1 MSIVVGV
8 RVRPFNTREKDR
20 QSVCCIEMPGANQT
34 IIRDELGKEKKFT
47 FDHSF
52 WSHDGFRVL
61 EDGYMEPD
69 DDKYADQKIVF
80 DTVGKQILDNAWL
93 GYHCCLFAYGQTG
106 SGKSYSMVGYGAN
119 KGIVPISCDEIFKR
133 IGQNK
138 DPDKSFEVQVSMLEI
153 YNEKVQDLLI
163 KPDKRPPSGLKIR
176 ESKILGI
183 FVDGLSKHPVTSYEQ
198 ISNKMDEG
206 YNNRTIGSTLMN
218 ATSSRAHTIVTIEF
232 RQLTM
237 VAKKKSEKLSMIN
250 LVDLAGSERSGS
262 TGATGDRLKEGCN
275 INKSLLILGNV
286 INCLAD
292 KAIGK
297 NKNMLPPYRDSA
309 LTRILQNALGGNS
322 KTVMICALSPASIN
336 YEETLSTL
344 RYADRAKKIQN
355 KAVINESEHDKMV
368 RLLKEENVNLKKMI
382 EDLNKKLLGQGG
394 PVGEED
400 KQAFLELKE
409 QYEANQKVMGDMQK
423 TFEEKLEEAKK
434 HESENIGSRVDKSLP
449 HLLVLNEDPQLS
461 HKLRYALNELPVY
474 VGRKHGNPQPQI
486 VLSGIGIKQNHAVFF
501 REGDNILLK
510 ASDKEAIEYIF
521 INGKKI
527 PEQGQIINHKDRII
541 FGTNS
546 IFLYM
551 KTSNGNDFYDIDW
564 ESAQIELQRE
574 MDLENKKQLE
584 ENEKKKQEEINTL
597 RKDYEEEFSK
607 RKNELEEK
615 WRKKLEE
622 YKLKLKEINQN
633 AEKQKIEQERL
644 NQERKLKEKLEQLEE
659 EKAKKKREVEI
670 KEKNE
675 MLRRE
680 KAKHQQEFIHKSEKL
695 ENNLI
700 NILKKISKMKIII
713 NELRRNINLD
723 VVLQKNLLEELEE
736 IEAPTN
742 ILIRVENYEEGTVY
756 YWTTETFHNRYDLM
770 KELFNKFSDEDLDI
784 QNLKKEDDP
793 LWDEA
798 KPVLLG
804 YAFYRLEPVSY
815 LMSNESQISVVSPN
829 GEVVGKIEVDII
841 PHDENGL
848 EFDEV
853 PETPNELIGQ
863 TLLYKVVI
871 MNLQN
876 IAKNFSYDVHVE
888 YQCFYDHSILKTKDY
903 NEFKENDDNDNLKS
917 TNNTTD
923 NKNNLSEDEK
933 VDIEIN
939 ESFEHKID
947 YLTKEDI
954 DFLVKDKVCFMVYSS
969 ERIEKKGKTPFEE
982 IFNTRKDSLI
992 KEPEEEIKII
1002 EDKKQNNFSINDNYI
1017 NNVKDQNEEPVD
1029 IMVNKN
1035 SNYNNNRINN
1045 KRENQNMHSKSN
1057 NKKDKKDNCNIF

>member
-8 RVRPFNTREKDR
+8 RVRPFNAREKDR
-20 QSVCCIEMPGANQT
+20 NSICCIEMPGGNQT
-34 IIRDELGKEKKFT
+34 IIRDDLGKEKKYT

-61 EDGYMEPD
+61 EDGYFEPE
-69 DDKYADQKIVF
+69 DDKYSDQKIVF
-80 DTVGKQILDNAWL
+80 NTVGKQILDNAWQ

-119 KGIVPISCDEIFKR
+119 KGIVPISCDEIFQR
-133 IGQNK
+133 ISNNK
-138 DPDKSFEVQVSMLEI
+138 EPDKSFEVQVSMLEI

-232 RQLTM
+232 KQLTM

-382 EDLNKKLLGQGG
+382 EDLNKKLMGQGG
-394 PVGEED
+394 TVGEED
-400 KQAFLELKE
+400 QQAFLELKE

-434 HESENIGSRVDKSLP
+434 HESENIGSKVDKALP

-461 HKLRYALNELPVY
+461 YKLRYALNELPVY
-474 VGRKHGNPQPQI
+474 VGRKHGTPPPQI
-486 VLSGIGIKQNHAVFF
+486 VLSGIGIKQNHAVFLK
-501 REGDNILLK
+501 EGENILLK
-510 ASDKEAIEYIF
+510 HVDKEAMEYIF
-521 INGKKI
+521 INGKKL
-527 PEQGQIINHKDRII
+527 PEQGQIINHKDKII

-551 KTSNGNDFYDIDW
+551 KKSDGNDFYDIDW
-564 ESAQIELQRE
+564 ESAQMELQKE
-574 MDLENKKQLE
+574 MDLESKRQMEESEKKQ
-584 ENEKKKQEEINTL
+584 QEEINSL
-597 RKDYEEEFSK
+597 RKGYEEEFAK
-607 RKNELEEK
+607 RKKELEEK
-615 WRKKLEE
+615 YRKEEEE
-622 YKLKLKEINQN
+622 YQLKMKEINQN
-633 AEKQKIEQERL
+633 NEKQRIELERL
-644 NQERKLKEKLEQLEE
+644 NQERKLKEKLEKLEE
-659 EKAKKKREVEI
+659 EKAKKKRELEI

-675 MLRRE
+675 TLRRE
-680 KAKHQQEFIHKSEKL
+680 KAKHQQEIMHKSEKL

-713 NELRRNINLD
+713 NELKRNINLD
-723 VVLQKNLLEELEE
+723 VVLEKNLLDELEE
-736 IEAPTN
+736 INTSNN

-756 YWTTETFHNRYDLM
+756 YWSTETFHNRYDLM
-770 KELFNKFSDEDLDI
+770 KELFNKFNDEDLDI
-784 QNLKKEDDP
+784 QNLKKEEDP

-804 YAFYRLEPVSY
+804 FAFYKLEPVSY
-815 LMSNESQISVVSPN
+815 LMSNLSEISIVSSN
-829 GEVVGKIEVDII
+829 SEVVGKIEVDII
-841 PHDENGL
+841 PHDENGM
-848 EFDEV
+848 EYDEV
-853 PETPNELIGQ
+853 PEVPTELIGQ

-871 MNLQN
+871 MNLQG
-876 IAKNFSYDVHVE
+876 ISKNLSYNLYVE
-888 YQCFYDHSILKTKDY
+888 YQNFYDHSTIKTKVY
-903 NEFKENDDNDNLKS
+903 NKLSDKDDNDL
-917 TNNTTD
+917 TND
-923 NKNNLSEDEK
+923 KNNFSEDEK

-954 DFLVKDKVCFMVYSS
+954 DFLVKDKVCFKIYST
-969 ERIEKKGKTPFEE
+969 ERIEKKGKTPIEE
-982 IFNTRKDSLI
+982 ILPDI
-992 KEPEEEIKII
+992 KEPVEEIKNIDYTSQTNYRNNENNSSNTTKKDDEPI
-1002 EDKKQNNFSINDNYI
+1002 DVMKKNNDKIDKK
-1017 NNVKDQNEEPVD
+1017 KEE
-1029 IMVNKN
+1029 N
-1035 SNYNNNRINN
+1035 SKNN
-1045 KRENQNMHSKSN
+1045 KTDKNKDKDK
-1057 NKKDKKDNCNIF
+1057 NKKGKKDDCNIY

>member
-8 RVRPFNTREKDR
+8 RVRPFNQREKDR
-20 QSVCCIEMPGANQT
+20 QSVCCIEMPGNNQT
-34 IIRDELGKEKKFT
+34 IIHDELGKEKKFT

-52 WSHDGFRVL
+52 WSHDGFRTL
-61 EDGYMEPD
+61 ENGYMEPD

-80 DTVGKQILDNAWL
+80 DTVGKQILDNAWQ

-119 KGIVPISCDEIFKR
+119 KGIVPISCDEIFRR
-133 IGQNK
+133 IGENK
-138 DPDKSFEVQVSMLEI
+138 DADKSFEVQVSMLEI

-176 ESKILGI
+176 ESKVLGI
-183 FVDGLSKHPVTSYEQ
+183 FVDGLTKHPVTSYKE

-232 RQLTM
+232 KQLTM

-382 EDLNKKLLGQGG
+382 EDLQKKLMGQGG
-394 PVGEED
+394 SVGEDD
-400 KQAFLELKE
+400 KKAFLELKE

-434 HESENIGSRVDKSLP
+434 KESENIGSSVDKTLP

-474 VGRKHGNPQPQI
+474 VGRKHGNPTPQI
-486 VLSGIGIKQNHAVFF
+486 TLSGIGIKQNHAIFVK
-501 REGDNILLK
+501 EGENIMLK
-510 ASDKEAIEYIF
+510 ENDKGAKEYIF

-527 PEQGQIINHKDRII
+527 PEQGQIINHKDRIV

-551 KTSNGNDFYDIDW
+551 KTSNGEDFYDIDW
-564 ESAQIELQRE
+564 ESAQMELQKE
-574 MDLENKKQLE
+574 IELENKKQME
-584 ENEKKKQEEINTL
+584 ENEINTL
-597 RKDYEEEFSK
+597 KKDLEEEYSK
-607 RKNELEEK
+607 RKNEMEEK
-615 WRKKLEE
+615 LRKQVEE
-622 YKLKLKEINQN
+622 YQLQLKEMNQN
-633 AEKQKIEQERL
+633 AEKQRIEQERL
-644 NQERKLKEKLEQLEE
+644 NQERKLKEKIEQLEE
-659 EKAKKKREVEI
+659 EKAKKKREFEI

-675 MLRRE
+675 MIKRE
-680 KAKHQQEFIHKSEKL
+680 QAKKQQEFIHKSEKL
-695 ENNLI
+695 ENNLT

-713 NELRRNINLD
+713 NELKRNINLD
-723 VVLQKNLLEELEE
+723 VALQKNLLEELDQ
-736 IEAPTN
+736 INTPTN
-742 ILIRVENYEEGTVY
+742 IVIRVENYEEGTVY
-756 YWTTETFHNRYDLM
+756 YWNTETFHNRYDLM
-770 KELFNKFSDEDLDI
+770 KELFNKFNDDDLDI

-793 LWDEA
+793 LWDEG

-804 YAFYRLEPVSY
+804 YAFYKLEPVAY
-815 LMSNESQISVVSPN
+815 LMNNQSVISIVSPN
-829 GEVVGKIEVDII
+829 GNVVGKIEVDII
-841 PHDENGL
+841 PHDENGN
-848 EFDEV
+848 EYDEV
-853 PETPNELIGQ
+853 PEVPSELIGQ
-863 TLLYKVVI
+863 SLLYKVVI
-871 MNLQN
+871 MN
-876 IAKNFSYDVHVE
+876 IKNLPKNLSNNVQVQ
-888 YQCFYDHSILKTKDY
+888 YQCFYDHSIINTKVYNPY
-903 NEFKENDDNDNLKS
+903 NEKNDETLA
-917 TNNTTD
+917 TNNTD
-923 NKNNLSEDEK
+923 SLENNISNSGEEAK

-939 ESFEHKID
+939 ETFEHKID

-954 DFLVKDKVCFMVYSS
+954 DFLENDKVCFKIFSTEKV
-969 ERIEKKGKTPFEE
+969 EKKGKTPIEE
-982 IFNTRKDSLI
+982 VLNAVKEPQDL
-992 KEPEEEIKII
+992 KEPEEEIKRNDGNANII
-1002 EDKKQNNFSINDNYI
+1002 NGGNAENKKVD
-1017 NNVKDQNEEPVD
+1017 DEPMD
-1029 IMVNKN
+1029 EM
-1035 SNYNNNRINN
+1035 NN
-1045 KRENQNMHSKSN
+1045 KDNKD
-1057 NKKDKKDNCNIF
+1057 NKKKGDGKDKSKKGKKKPGDKDDCSIY

>member
-8 RVRPFNTREKDR
+8 RVRPFNTREKER
-20 QSVCCIEMPGANQT
+20 NSVCCIDMPGGNQT
-34 IIRDELGKEKKFT
+34 IIRDDLGKEKKFT

-52 WSHDGFRVL
+52 WSHDGFRTL
-61 EDGYMEPD
+61 EDGYMEPE

-80 DTVGKQILDNAWL
+80 ETVGKQILDNAWK

-106 SGKSYSMVGYGAN
+106 AGKSYSMVGYGVN

-133 IGQNK
+133 IGENK

-176 ESKILGI
+176 ESKVLGI
-183 FVDGLSKHPVTSYEQ
+183 FVDGLSKHPVASYEQ

-232 RQLTM
+232 KQLTM

-382 EDLNKKLLGQGG
+382 EDLNKKLMGQGG
-394 PVGEED
+394 
-400 KQAFLELKE
+400 
-409 QYEANQKVMGDMQK
+409 GDMQK

-434 HESENIGSRVDKSLP
+434 HESENIGAKVDKSLP

-461 HKLRYALNELPVY
+461 YKLRYALNELPVH
-474 VGRKHGNPQPQI
+474 VGRKNGNPVPQI
-486 VLSGIGIKQNHAVFF
+486 ILSGIGIKQNHAVFM
-501 REGDNILLK
+501 REGNNILLK
-510 ASDKEAIEYIF
+510 HVEKEANEYIF

-527 PEQGQIINHKDRII
+527 PEQGQIINHKDKII

-551 KTSNGNDFYDIDW
+551 KSSNGNDFYDIDW
-564 ESAQIELQRE
+564 ESAQIELQNE
-574 MDLENKKQLE
+574 MEKENKRHLE
-584 ENEKKKQEEINTL
+584 ENEKKKKDEIINL
-597 RKDYEEEFSK
+597 KKNYEDEFSK
-607 RKNELEEK
+607 KKNELEEK
-615 WRKKLEE
+615 YRKQYEE
-622 YKLKLKEINQN
+622 IQLRIKEQNQN
-633 AEKQKIEQERL
+633 AEKERLEQERL
-644 NQERKLKEKLEQLEE
+644 NIEKQLKEKISKLEE
-659 EKAKKKREVEI
+659 EKAKKKRELEI

-675 MLRRE
+675 RLRRE
-680 KAKHQQEFIHKSEKL
+680 RAKHQEDFIHKSEKL
-695 ENNLI
+695 ENNLT
-700 NILKKISKMKIII
+700 NILKKISKLKIII
-713 NELRRNINLD
+713 SELKRNINLE
-723 VVLQKNLLEELEE
+723 VVLQKNILEELEE
-736 IEAPTN
+736 IYNPKN

-756 YWTTETFHNRYDLM
+756 YWSTETFHNRYDLM
-770 KELFNKFSDEDLDI
+770 KELFNQFNDEELDI
-784 QNLKKEDDP
+784 QNLTKEDDP

-804 YAFYRLEPVSY
+804 YAFYLLEPVSY
-815 LMSNESQISVVSPN
+815 LMSNESQISIVSPN
-829 GEVVGKIEVDII
+829 DEVVGKIDVDVI
-841 PHDENGL
+841 PHDDFGN
-848 EFDEV
+848 EFEEV
-853 PETPNELIGQ
+853 PENPIELIGQ
-863 TLLYKVVI
+863 TLFYQVAIKSIKGLSK
-871 MNLQN
+871 NL
-876 IAKNFSYDVHVE
+876 SYNLHVE
-888 YQCFYDHSILKTKDY
+888 YECFYDHSTIKTKEFNVI
-903 NEFKENDDNDNLKS
+903 NEDDEDNLENNNS
-917 TNNTTD
+917 TNNDT
-923 NKNNLSEDEK
+923 NRNNSNDEDKIDLEL
-933 VDIEIN
+933 N
-939 ESFEHKID
+939 ENFEHKID

-954 DFLVKDKVCFMVYSS
+954 DYLIKNKLCFKIYSS
-969 ERIEKKGKTPFEE
+969 ERIEKKGKTTFIEVLRS
-982 IFNTRKDSLI
+982 IKSLDRTESEDDI
-992 KEPEEEIKII
+992 KKG
-1002 EDKKQNNFSINDNYI
+1002 NA
-1017 NNVKDQNEEPVD
+1017 VG
-1029 IMVNKN
+1029 NKN
-1035 SNYNNNRINN
+1035 DANDKMEN
-1045 KRENQNMHSKSN
+1045 KGIKN
-1057 NKKDKKDNCNIF
+1057 NKKGKKDDCIIY